1 MSQLIVYSGV
11 HFQLKLFRIICSY
24 FSDRRMCLSD
34 TIRSCIQHIK
44 PMPDTAKDLNF
55 GPFSVLLGIVL
66 GTLFSIAFGLAIVCF
81 VFWVLQDEEPRLL
94 GEVANLVKSTGI
106 FTALSVI
113 AGMSFFGSLHKA
125 AWRHLPMAGLW
136 LGLLLAGSYYWP

>member
-1 MSQLIVYSGV
+1 
-11 HFQLKLFRIICSY
+11 
-24 FSDRRMCLSD
+24 
-34 TIRSCIQHIK
+34 
-44 PMPDTAKDLNF
+44 MPDTAKDLNF

-94 GEVANLVKSTGI
+94 AEFGSLMMSTGI
-106 FTALSVI
+106 FAALATM
-113 AGMSFFGSLHKA
+113 AGISFYGSLHKS

-136 LGLLLAGSYYWP
+136 LGLLLAGQFYWPK